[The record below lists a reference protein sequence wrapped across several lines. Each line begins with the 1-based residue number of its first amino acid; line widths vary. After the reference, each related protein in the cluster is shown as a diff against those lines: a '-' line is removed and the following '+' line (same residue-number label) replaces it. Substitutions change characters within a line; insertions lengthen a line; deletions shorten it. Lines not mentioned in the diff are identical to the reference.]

1 MALLKLK
8 ERVIEAY
15 SVAQHHE
22 SFAQLEADLD
32 GLFGENWAPLS
43 YEKAGEA
50 LGRGELAGTE
60 IVIACVE
67 NADAANLKPIE
78 TYIRE
83 AKRAKLP
90 VILVAS
96 DVSATLLHHLLQLG
110 ADDFAP
116 YPLPPNALSNIFDRI
131 SQKREQPTASET
143 KKRNRHGLIL
153 PVYAA
158 AGGVG
163 ATTFA
168 VNLAWEMAQH
178 TRKTDQRVALVDL
191 DFQYGSVA
199 TLLDLPRRDAVF
211 ELLTEPSSID
221 ADTLGQAMTSFKS
234 SMAVLSAPPEA
245 MPLDIIAPEHVQ
257 KILSLLRER
266 YDFVVV
272 DLPRALTDW
281 SGTILT
287 EAETFFTVLQLD
299 MRSAQNLMRYLRALR
314 AEDLP
319 GEKIQYVLN
328 YAPGITNLSG
338 KGRINRF
345 SESLGVDIKILLPD
359 GGSQVSAAA
368 DQGVPLSDLAP
379 KNALR
384 KEIRKIATT
393 IVDMATEARAA
404 IVH

>member
-8 ERVIEAY
+8 ERNVEAY
-15 SVAQHHE
+15 SVARHPE
-22 SFAQLEADLD
+22 NFSQLDSDLD
-32 GLFGENWAPLS
+32 GFFGANWAGLT

-50 LGRGELAGTE
+50 LGRGELSGSE

-67 NADAANLKPIE
+67 QDDEDDLKPIE
-78 TYIRE
+78 VYIKA

-90 VILVAS
+90 VIIVAR
-96 DVSATLLHHLLQLG
+96 DVSSTMLHHLLQLG

-116 YPLPPNALSNIFDRI
+116 YPLPHNALANIFERL
-131 SQKREQPTASET
+131 SVKREQATASEP
-143 KKRNRHGLIL
+143 KRRNRHGLVI
-153 PVYAA
+153 PVYSA

-168 VNLAWEMAQH
+168 TNLAWEMAQH
-178 TRKTDQRVALVDL
+178 TRKSDQRVALVDF

-199 TLLDLPRRDAVF
+199 TLLDLPRRDAVY
-211 ELLTEPSSID
+211 ELLSDTSSLD
-221 ADTLGQAMTSFKS
+221 GDTLAQAMTSFKS
-234 SMAVLSAPPEA
+234 TMAVLSAPPEA
-245 MPLDIIAPEHVQ
+245 MPLDIVRSEDIE
-257 KILSLLRER
+257 KILTLLRER
-266 YDFVVV
+266 YDFIIV

-287 EAETFFTVLQLD
+287 EAETFFCLLELD

-328 YAPGITNLSG
+328 HAPGITNLNG
-338 KGRINRF
+338 KSRIARF
-345 SESLGVDIKILLPD
+345 SESLGVEIKILLPD

-368 DQGVPLSDLAP
+368 DHGVPLSDFAP
-379 KNALR
+379 KNSLR

-393 IVDMATEARAA
+393 IVDLATEARAA
-404 IVH
+404 IAT